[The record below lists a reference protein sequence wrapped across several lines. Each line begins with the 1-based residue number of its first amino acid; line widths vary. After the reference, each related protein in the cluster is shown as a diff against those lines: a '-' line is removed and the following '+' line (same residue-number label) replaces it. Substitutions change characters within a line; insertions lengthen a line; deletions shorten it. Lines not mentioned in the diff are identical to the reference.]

1 METKKYILDDIRLR
15 SEQVNEVLENP
26 PHWMIR
32 WGSLLILL
40 IIAVFF
46 LLASIIKYPDFI
58 ESPIIISSENPP
70 ERMEVTIDSRIE
82 KILFQDHQSVRKGDL
97 VLILES
103 TANYQDVLALE
114 RLVDEF
120 STTEQLNRFPLKETA
135 KFRLGEIQEDFNAF
149 AKAVQDESL
158 FNNLQPYAVEG
169 MMADKNIKDYESR
182 IVNLKQQCE
191 LEKTKVQLTEKN
203 YNRCELLQQRGVIS
217 PQELENEKLKL
228 LEVQRSL
235 KNTQITLAQLDEA
248 IVNFRKTKTGAAINT
263 VKDQA
268 TFSTAAVQLFEKLRK
283 SIRQWKRTYL
293 LYSATD
299 GTLSF
304 LKFLGEKQFVK
315 NGTNLFSILPDSRQV
330 IIGQMLIGPQN
341 QGKLKPEQKVLIK
354 LDNFKYQEYGVV
366 KGLVK
371 SISLTPDKENK
382 YYVEVTLPNGLKSSY
397 NKNIAFD
404 KELSG
409 NASIVT
415 EELTIVQRIFNQL
428 RTILKYQE
436 S

>member
-82 KILFQDHQSVRKGDL
+82 KILFQDHQPVRKGDL

-191 LEKTKVQLTEKN
+191 LEKTKVQLAEKN

-248 IVNFRKTKTGAAINT
+248 IVNFRKTKTGAAIKT

-415 EELTIVQRIFNQL
+415 EELTIAQRIFNQL

>member
-415 EELTIVQRIFNQL
+415 EELTIAQRIFNQL

>member
-1 METKKYILDDIRLR
+1 LDDIRLR

-82 KILFQDHQSVRKGDL
+82 KILFQDHQPVRKGDL

-114 RLVDEF
+114 CLVDEF

-415 EELTIVQRIFNQL
+415 EELTIAQRIFNQL

>member
-40 IIAVFF
+40 IIVVFF

-82 KILFQDHQSVRKGDL
+82 KILFQDHQPVRKGDL

-114 RLVDEF
+114 RLVDEL
-120 STTEQLNRFPLKETA
+120 STTELLNRFPLKETA

-415 EELTIVQRIFNQL
+415 EELTIAQRIFNQL

>member
-15 SEQVNEVLENP
+15 SEQVNEILENP
-26 PHWMIR
+26 PHWLIR

-40 IIAVFF
+40 IIAFFF

-70 ERMEVTIDSRIE
+70 ERVEVTMDARIE
-82 KILFQDHQSVRKGDL
+82 KILFQDHQQVRKGDL

-103 TANYQDVLALE
+103 TANYKDVLALE
-114 RLVDEF
+114 RLADSF
-120 STTEQLNRFPLKETA
+120 STSGLLNGFPLKETA
-135 KFRLGEIQEDFNAF
+135 QFRLGEIQEDFNAF

-158 FNNLQPYAVEG
+158 FNALQPYAAEG
-169 MMADKNIKDYESR
+169 LMADKNIRDYESR
-182 IVNLKQQCE
+182 IVNLKQQFE
-191 LEKTKVQLTEKN
+191 LEKAKVQLTEKN
-203 YNRCELLQQRGVIS
+203 YSRCELLQQRGVIS

-228 LEVQRSL
+228 LEAQRSL
-235 KNTQITLAQLDEA
+235 KNTQITIAQLDES
-248 IVNFRKTKTGAAINT
+248 IVNFRKTKAGVNINT
-263 VKDQA
+263 VKDKA

-293 LYSATD
+293 LYSSTD

-304 LKFLGEKQFVK
+304 LKFLSEKQFVK
-315 NGTNLFSILPDSRQV
+315 NGTNLFSILPDSRRV

-341 QGKLKPEQKVLIK
+341 QGKLKPGQKVLIK
-354 LDNFKYQEYGVV
+354 LDNFKYQEYGII

-371 SISLTPDKENK
+371 SISLTPDKDNK
-382 YYVEVTLPNGLKSSY
+382 YYVEARLPHGLKSSY
-397 NKNIAFD
+397 NKNIPFD

-415 EELTIVQRIFNQL
+415 EELTIAQRIFNQL
-428 RTILKYQE
+428 RAILKYQE

>member
-82 KILFQDHQSVRKGDL
+82 KILFQDHQPVRKGDL

-114 RLVDEF
+114 CLVDEF

-415 EELTIVQRIFNQL
+415 EELTIAQRIFNQL